1 VTAECAK
8 VLRFLAWAIIAA
20 GLVGLIGA
28 VLGWDKDKAAPAL
41 FAAATAFAAFWGLV
55 MLATISMIGKGGIV
69 LATETAVCQFHTIAI
84 VLLVGIGVWGVIEIR
99 DASHWLYLSLAATV
113 AALVVMIVYI
123 RTAQA
128 ALGGGGGEP
137 VRS

>member
-1 VTAECAK
+1 MTAESTK
-8 VLRFLAWAIIAA
+8 LLRFLAWAIIAA

-41 FAAATAFAAFWGLV
+41 CAAATAFAAFWGLV

-69 LATETAVCQFHTIAI
+69 LATATAVRQFHAIAI
-84 VLLVGIGVWGVIEIR
+84 VMLVGIGVCGVIEIR
-99 DASHWLYLSLAATV
+99 GASHWLYLSLSAIV
-113 AALVVMIVYI
+113 AALVGMIVYI

-128 ALGGGGGEP
+128 ALGGGGAEP
-137 VRS
+137 VRT